1 MAKLPPL
8 GYRSSRDASRRQK
21 SIYEVPVAAAQ
32 PHLRRFGLRQF
43 KRGVPGFILGFSTGL
58 HALQRFH
65 GFVRAQKAYRH
76 EWAVSGNLNVHSKL
90 AYVVHRHFIASCVV
104 QRDTMYRISLPLF
117 KLGEELR

>member
-8 GYRSSRDASRRQK
+8 GYRFSRDASRRQK
-21 SIYEVPVAAAQ
+21 SIDVAPVEPAQ
-32 PHLRRFGLRQF
+32 PHFRRFGLRQF
-43 KRGVPGFILGFSTGL
+43 KRGVSGFILGFSPGL

-65 GFVRAQKAYRH
+65 GFVRAQKAYRL
-76 EWAVSGNLNVHSKL
+76 EGAVSGSLNVHPEV

-117 KLGEELR
+117 KLGERPA